1 MASKSRKYDS
11 KRGTSVLLFIFWW
24 GVDIIS
30 QNNCSKMY
38 SSTNGIEGGSEG
50 LLQSLTIT
58 KSKKNISQAE
68 RVTANLQRNTMF
80 PSATSRMLPSRNNG
94 HN

>member
-1 MASKSRKYDS
+1 
-11 KRGTSVLLFIFWW
+11 
-24 GVDIIS
+24 
-30 QNNCSKMY
+30 MY

-68 RVTANLQRNTMF
+68 RVTENLQKNMMF
-80 PSATSRMLPSRNNG
+80 PSATSRM
-94 HN
+94 